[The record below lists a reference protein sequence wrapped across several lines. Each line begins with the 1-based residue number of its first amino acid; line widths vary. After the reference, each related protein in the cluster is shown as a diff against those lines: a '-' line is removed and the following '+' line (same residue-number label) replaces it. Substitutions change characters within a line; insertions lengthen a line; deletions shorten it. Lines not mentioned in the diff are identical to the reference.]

1 MREAGW
7 RRGVRWLGRAYGE
20 ASEEGG
26 VGQKP
31 RGNPRERQGDQEAG
45 GDWRAGE
52 RREEGGEAGC
62 WERREE
68 GAGAGGSVPGCP
80 GARGTGTPRGE
91 GRKAVS
97 PSGTG
102 SYKEGREEL
111 GERGRGIGK
120 GRPESSQGWGV
131 RLV

>member
-1 MREAGW
+1 MELGGSGELTEKPA
-7 RRGVRWLGRAYGE
+7 RRGVWVRNQEVTRGRG
-20 ASEEGG
+20 
-26 VGQKP
+26 
-31 RGNPRERQGDQEAG
+31 REIRRQGETGGLGKDARKEGRQGAG
-45 GDWRAGE
+45 REE
-52 RREEGGEAGC
+52 RRGLGL
-62 WERREE
+62 
-68 GAGAGGSVPGCP
+68 GGSVPGCP